1 MRVGLTYDLDA
12 HNAGCSIDAAA
23 IAQALRNLGNDV
35 VMIGSATQLIDKLAA
50 GDRYDLVFN
59 CCRTSS
65 TAAGQAQVP
74 TVLEVYDIACTGSSP
89 TTLHICN
96 QRSIMKSLLRDR
108 GIPTSDYWLVE
119 TLGDIPRVDAD
130 YPVTVGSTMSCSA
143 LKPLTAGDASEL
155 SKACCQ
161 VMSHGTA
168 ALVEPQLAGKS
179 LLVGIVAKG
188 ASTKCLLPRDI
199 APAWCHAIERTVQA
213 AWQTVGG
220 CDVGCMTLL
229 CDGNGQPYVMSIEPM
244 PSLAIDGPLMMLAQ
258 DSGSTLEDVV
268 GSMLRSATQRAGL
281 ETLRPHL
288 NRAAKLA
295 ASPNKLHV

>member
-12 HNAGCSIDAAA
+12 HNAGCSAEAAA
-23 IAQALRNLGNDV
+23 IAQSLRDLGNEV
-35 VMIGSATQLIDKLAA
+35 VIIGSATQLIDKLAA

-59 CCRTSS
+59 CCRSGS

-74 TVLEVYDIACTGSSP
+74 TVLDVYDIACTCSSP
-89 TTLHICN
+89 ATLHICN
-96 QRSIMKSLLRDR
+96 QRSTMKSLLRER

-119 TLGDIPRVDAD
+119 TLGDIPRVDAA

-143 LKPLTAGDASEL
+143 LKPFTANDANEL

-168 ALVEPQLAGKS
+168 AIVEPQLAGKS
-179 LLVGIVAKG
+179 IRVGILGSG
-188 ASTKCLLPRDI
+188 AAATCLMPSD
-199 APAWCHAIERTVQA
+199 ANPAYRNAIERTVQA

-220 CDVGCMTLL
+220 CDAGCMTLL
-229 CDGNGQPYVMSIEPM
+229 CDANGQPHVMSIEAL
-244 PSLAIDGPLMMLAQ
+244 PSLAVDGPLMMLAQ
-258 DSGSTLEDVV
+258 ASGLTVDDVI
-268 GSMLRSATQRAGL
+268 SAMLRTATQRAGL

-288 NRAAKLA
+288 NRAAMSA